1 MAPMND
7 PVAWAIVIVFYAPLH
22 FLLPILVLFITGNE
36 AEGVRRELIRHALI
50 DASVSMAAAF
60 ALVIYLAQQ
69 GDISVAMAILLL
81 SMALPFIRIW
91 RHRRE
96 ITD

>member
-1 MAPMND
+1 
-7 PVAWAIVIVFYAPLH
+7 
-22 FLLPILVLFITGNE
+22 
-36 AEGVRRELIRHALI
+36 
-50 DASVSMAAAF
+50 MAAAF